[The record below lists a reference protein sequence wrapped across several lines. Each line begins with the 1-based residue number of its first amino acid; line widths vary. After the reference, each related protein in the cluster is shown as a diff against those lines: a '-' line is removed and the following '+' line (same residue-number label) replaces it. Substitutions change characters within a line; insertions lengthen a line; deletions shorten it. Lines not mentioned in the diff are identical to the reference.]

1 MKRWFLSK
9 KARPDVSRET
19 SGEEHINVLD
29 GERVVQREID
39 RVADKPGAVAHAGVD
54 IPRCDEKLR
63 ILGQIDLRA
72 GKIGAERARIYDRR
86 HPDGDDRNA
95 ERLLCEGAA
104 RVADAGAGDDARI
117 RYLHRAAKPRRLA
130 RRKRVYGDHTI
141 RPDER
146 YNAADERRA
155 FDAGRAENAGTENAH
170 RAKRRELF
178 REPCFQMARDENAL
192 GGERPDGVRGNIRI
206 PQTDNK
212 NALLRLHGKLRADLA
227 RENAAGAAETVTR
240 DMTAEAVNEPVQAD
254 AGVYTHTFK
263 KPFEYAGETYT
274 TLTFDFEKMTGRD
287 MVSIETEMQ
296 MNNEYC
302 LAPEVSRSFQ
312 AKMAA
317 KAAGIGSDVL
327 DAMPI
332 KDFNRITNAARSFLI
347 DTGY

>member
-1 MKRWFLSK
+1 MSENIKNT
-9 KARPDVSRET
+9 A
-19 SGEEHINVLD
+19 
-29 GERVVQREID
+29 
-39 RVADKPGAVAHAGVD
+39 
-54 IPRCDEKLR
+54 
-63 ILGQIDLRA
+63 
-72 GKIGAERARIYDRR
+72 AESA
-86 HPDGDDRNA
+86 
-95 ERLLCEGAA
+95 
-104 RVADAGAGDDARI
+104 
-117 RYLHRAAKPRRLA
+117 
-130 RRKRVYGDHTI
+130 
-141 RPDER
+141 
-146 YNAADERRA
+146 
-155 FDAGRAENAGTENAH
+155 
-170 RAKRRELF
+170 
-178 REPCFQMARDENAL
+178 Q
-192 GGERPDGVRGNIRI
+192 
-206 PQTDNK
+206 
-212 NALLRLHGKLRADLA
+212 
-227 RENAAGAAETVTR
+227 NAAGAAEAVTH
-240 DMTAEAVNEPVQAD
+240 DIVQAD

>member
-1 MKRWFLSK
+1 MSENIKNT
-9 KARPDVSRET
+9 A
-19 SGEEHINVLD
+19 
-29 GERVVQREID
+29 
-39 RVADKPGAVAHAGVD
+39 
-54 IPRCDEKLR
+54 
-63 ILGQIDLRA
+63 
-72 GKIGAERARIYDRR
+72 AESA
-86 HPDGDDRNA
+86 
-95 ERLLCEGAA
+95 
-104 RVADAGAGDDARI
+104 
-117 RYLHRAAKPRRLA
+117 
-130 RRKRVYGDHTI
+130 
-141 RPDER
+141 
-146 YNAADERRA
+146 
-155 FDAGRAENAGTENAH
+155 
-170 RAKRRELF
+170 
-178 REPCFQMARDENAL
+178 Q
-192 GGERPDGVRGNIRI
+192 
-206 PQTDNK
+206 
-212 NALLRLHGKLRADLA
+212 
-227 RENAAGAAETVTR
+227 NAAGAAEAVTHY
-240 DMTAEAVNEPVQAD
+240 AVNEPVQAD

>member
-1 MKRWFLSK
+1 MSENIKNT
-9 KARPDVSRET
+9 A
-19 SGEEHINVLD
+19 
-29 GERVVQREID
+29 
-39 RVADKPGAVAHAGVD
+39 
-54 IPRCDEKLR
+54 
-63 ILGQIDLRA
+63 
-72 GKIGAERARIYDRR
+72 AESA
-86 HPDGDDRNA
+86 
-95 ERLLCEGAA
+95 
-104 RVADAGAGDDARI
+104 
-117 RYLHRAAKPRRLA
+117 
-130 RRKRVYGDHTI
+130 
-141 RPDER
+141 
-146 YNAADERRA
+146 
-155 FDAGRAENAGTENAH
+155 
-170 RAKRRELF
+170 
-178 REPCFQMARDENAL
+178 Q
-192 GGERPDGVRGNIRI
+192 
-206 PQTDNK
+206 
-212 NALLRLHGKLRADLA
+212 
-227 RENAAGAAETVTR
+227 NAAGAAEAVTH
-240 DMTAEAVNEPVQAD
+240 DMT

>member
-1 MKRWFLSK
+1 MSENIKNT
-9 KARPDVSRET
+9 A
-19 SGEEHINVLD
+19 
-29 GERVVQREID
+29 
-39 RVADKPGAVAHAGVD
+39 
-54 IPRCDEKLR
+54 
-63 ILGQIDLRA
+63 
-72 GKIGAERARIYDRR
+72 AESA
-86 HPDGDDRNA
+86 
-95 ERLLCEGAA
+95 
-104 RVADAGAGDDARI
+104 
-117 RYLHRAAKPRRLA
+117 
-130 RRKRVYGDHTI
+130 
-141 RPDER
+141 
-146 YNAADERRA
+146 
-155 FDAGRAENAGTENAH
+155 
-170 RAKRRELF
+170 
-178 REPCFQMARDENAL
+178 Q
-192 GGERPDGVRGNIRI
+192 
-206 PQTDNK
+206 
-212 NALLRLHGKLRADLA
+212 
-227 RENAAGAAETVTR
+227 NAAGAAEAVTH
-240 DMTAEAVNEPVQAD
+240 DMRVQAD

>member
-1 MKRWFLSK
+1 MSENIKNT
-9 KARPDVSRET
+9 A
-19 SGEEHINVLD
+19 
-29 GERVVQREID
+29 
-39 RVADKPGAVAHAGVD
+39 
-54 IPRCDEKLR
+54 
-63 ILGQIDLRA
+63 
-72 GKIGAERARIYDRR
+72 AESA
-86 HPDGDDRNA
+86 
-95 ERLLCEGAA
+95 
-104 RVADAGAGDDARI
+104 
-117 RYLHRAAKPRRLA
+117 
-130 RRKRVYGDHTI
+130 
-141 RPDER
+141 
-146 YNAADERRA
+146 
-155 FDAGRAENAGTENAH
+155 
-170 RAKRRELF
+170 
-178 REPCFQMARDENAL
+178 Q
-192 GGERPDGVRGNIRI
+192 
-206 PQTDNK
+206 
-212 NALLRLHGKLRADLA
+212 
-227 RENAAGAAETVTR
+227 NAAGW
-240 DMTAEAVNEPVQAD
+240 TAEAVNEPVQAD

>member
-1 MKRWFLSK
+1 MSENIKNT
-9 KARPDVSRET
+9 A
-19 SGEEHINVLD
+19 
-29 GERVVQREID
+29 
-39 RVADKPGAVAHAGVD
+39 
-54 IPRCDEKLR
+54 
-63 ILGQIDLRA
+63 
-72 GKIGAERARIYDRR
+72 AESA
-86 HPDGDDRNA
+86 
-95 ERLLCEGAA
+95 
-104 RVADAGAGDDARI
+104 
-117 RYLHRAAKPRRLA
+117 
-130 RRKRVYGDHTI
+130 
-141 RPDER
+141 
-146 YNAADERRA
+146 
-155 FDAGRAENAGTENAH
+155 
-170 RAKRRELF
+170 
-178 REPCFQMARDENAL
+178 Q
-192 GGERPDGVRGNIRI
+192 
-206 PQTDNK
+206 
-212 NALLRLHGKLRADLA
+212 
-227 RENAAGAAETVTR
+227 NAAGAAEAVTH
-240 DMTAEAVNEPVQAD
+240 DMH